1 MSGGLDDARR
11 QERQIEDIERAL
23 DHLDGELGEVYDE
36 VFGLPTWAL
45 ETINATLENFGVTVV
60 PMKGEEK

>member
-1 MSGGLDDARR
+1 MSGGLDEARR

-36 VFGLPTWAL
+36 VWGLPAWAL
-45 ETINATLENFGVTVV
+45 ETINATLENYGVTAVRA
-60 PMKGEEK
+60 KGEDR